1 MPEMMQAWIP
11 DPAARARVRLA
22 HVPRPTMTAGQILL
36 KVSAYSINRGET
48 FLLEAPAPD
57 WRPGK
62 DIAGRIVAVA
72 DDVQGLLPGQRVV
85 AHPDQAGW
93 AEFVTVDAARAV
105 ALPDGLDEQTAAAI
119 PLAGLTALR
128 LTRATGPLASR
139 RVLLTGAS
147 GGVGHA
153 FVQLAAAQGARVT
166 AVVADDARGDSLRQL
181 GAIETVQAVAA
192 TQGTFEIALESTGG
206 AALAAVWERLTAD
219 GRLVWFGQASRAP
232 TTLDFFNW
240 KGGMSAT
247 LRKFYYLDD
256 PTPIGVDLETLV
268 RLVSQQRL
276 HIEVGFTAD
285 WRETPA
291 AIEALLGRRVRGN
304 VVLRVDP

>member
-1 MPEMMQAWIP
+1 MPDMMQAWIP

-22 HVPRPTMTAGQILL
+22 HVPRPTLAAGQILV
-36 KVSAYSINRGET
+36 KVAAYSINRGET
-48 FLLEAPAPD
+48 FLLEAAPPG

-72 DDVQGLLPGQRVV
+72 DDVRGLQPGQRVV

-93 AEFVTVDAARAV
+93 AEFVAVDATHAV

-166 AVVADDARGDSLRQL
+166 AVVADDERGGRLRQL
-181 GAIETVQAVAA
+181 GAIETVQAIAD

-232 TTLDFFNW
+232 ATLDFFNW

-247 LRKFYYLDD
+247 LRKFHYLDD
-256 PTPIGVDLETLV
+256 PTPVGSDLDALV
-268 RLVSQQRL
+268 RLVAAQRL
-276 HIEVGFTAD
+276 HIEIGLTANWQD
-285 WRETPA
+285 TPA
-291 AIEALLGRRVRGN
+291 AIDALLGRQVRGN
-304 VVLRVDP
+304 VVLWVAP